1 MLPYSRIASLLDEVC
16 DISRGKKADRI
27 AEFLRDLDQDL
38 ICPGVRLLVGG
49 LWPLWEKREMNIGPD
64 SLAQVLQE
72 ISEENISLLKQN
84 LGETGAVAEVALSR
98 KTQQLISRKPL
109 DALSVYHSLYR
120 ISNQRGLE
128 SEHRKSAILRGLFL
142 EASPLEG
149 KYIART
155 VLRNIFAG
163 LGPNV
168 LLRALAKAFDYD
180 YDELR
185 RAYGLLPE
193 LGILAQAAY
202 RKEIKSIKILPPRP
216 IRPMTILEGKPMFP
230 GAYQI
235 KYHGIRVQLHWIE
248 NELYVYTSN
257 LKDITAALERLRK
270 DISELEQNFI
280 IDGQLIAFKDDLI
293 LPQSEVIGHINRK
306 HPSKRSPVSLAVMSN
321 DLIFLNGL
329 DLTSF
334 SYKERRS
341 RLLSLLGEPKD
352 LPFCGLAPAKEMI
365 LKDEKEFENF
375 QLVTPE
381 SGLSGLIS
389 RDLSGS
395 YIPGECSSHDFLI
408 KRSGESLSNDRGSR
422 V

>member
-1 MLPYSRIASLLDEVC
+1 MLPYSRIASLLDEIS
-16 DISRGKKADRI
+16 DFSRGKKADRI
-27 AEFLRDLDQDL
+27 AEFLRDLNKDL
-38 ICPGVRLLVGG
+38 ICLGVRLLAGG
-49 LWPLWEKREMNIGPD
+49 LWPPWEKREMNVGPD

-72 ISEENISLLKQN
+72 ISKEDIALLKQD
-84 LGETGAVAEVALSR
+84 LGEMGAVAEVALSR
-98 KTQQLISRKPL
+98 KTQQLISHKPL
-109 DALSVYHSLYR
+109 DALSVYHDLYR

-155 VLRNIFAG
+155 VLRNISAG
-163 LGPNV
+163 LGPNM
-168 LLRALAKAFDYD
+168 LLQALAKAFDYD
-180 YDELR
+180 HNELR
-185 RAYGLLPE
+185 NAYGLLPE
-193 LGILAQAAY
+193 LGILAQVAY

-216 IRPMTILEGKPMFP
+216 IRPMTILEGDPMFP
-230 GAYQI
+230 GAYQL

-270 DISELEQNFI
+270 DISELKQDFI

-293 LPQSEVIGHINRK
+293 LPQNEVIGHINRK

-321 DLIFLNGL
+321 DIIFLNGR

-334 SYKERRS
+334 SYRERRS
-341 RLLSLLGEPKD
+341 MLLSLLGEPKD
-352 LPFCGLAPAKEMI
+352 LPFCGLAPAREVI
-365 LKDEKEFENF
+365 LKDKRDFEIF
-375 QLVTPE
+375 RFVEPE
-381 SGLSGLIS
+381 SGLSGLIA

-408 KRSGESLSNDRGSR
+408 KRSGESLK
-422 V
+422 

>member
-1 MLPYSRIASLLDEVC
+1 MLPYSRIASLLDEISDV
-16 DISRGKKADRI
+16 SRGKKADRI
-27 AEFLRDLDQDL
+27 AEFLKKDLDQDL
-38 ICPGVRLLVGG
+38 ICPGVRLLIGA
-49 LWPLWEKREMNIGPD
+49 LWPPWEKREMNVGPD

-72 ISEENISLLKQN
+72 ISKEDISLLKQN
-84 LGETGAVAEVALSR
+84 LGEMGAVAEVALSR

-109 DALSVYHSLYR
+109 DALSVYHDLYR
-120 ISNQRGLE
+120 ISNQKGLE
-128 SEHRKSAILRGLFL
+128 SEHRKGAILRGLFL

-168 LLRALAKAFDYD
+168 LLRALAKAFDHD

-185 RAYGLLPE
+185 NAYGLLPE

-202 RKEIKSIKILPPRP
+202 RKDIKSIKIVPPRP
-216 IRPMTILEGKPMFP
+216 IRPMTIQEGNPIFP
-230 GAYQI
+230 GAYQL

-248 NELYVYTSN
+248 NALYVYTSN
-257 LKDITAALERLRK
+257 LKDITAALERLSK
-270 DISELEQNFI
+270 DISELKQNFI
-280 IDGQLIAFKDDLI
+280 IDGQLIAFKDNLI
-293 LPQSEVIGHINRK
+293 LPQNEVIGYINRK

-352 LPFCGLAPAKEMI
+352 LPFCGLAPAKEVI
-365 LKDEKEFENF
+365 LKDKRDFEIF
-375 QLVTPE
+375 RFVAPE
-381 SGLSGLIS
+381 SGLSGLIV
-389 RDLSGS
+389 RDLNGT
-395 YIPGECSSHDFLI
+395 YIPGGCSSHDFLV
-408 KRSGESLSNDRGSR
+408 KRPGESLSDDQ
-422 V
+422 